1 MKKPFTLIEALVT
14 CVLGLTL
21 LLPLVL
27 INTAGC
33 TNSDEATRVLRQ
45 SGYGQIE
52 ITGYRPFMRG
62 SDDVYSTGFKAKSP
76 SGETVTGAVT
86 RGWFKGSTV
95 RLD

>member
-1 MKKPFTLIEALVT
+1 MEKPVTLIQSFVY
-14 CVLGLTL
+14 VVIGLTFVS
-21 LLPLVL
+21 PVLVL
-27 INTAGC
+27 NISGC
-33 TNSDEATRVLRQ
+33 KSDDAVRVLRQ
-45 SGYGQIE
+45 SGYTEVE
-52 ITGYRPFMRG
+52 ITGWRPFM